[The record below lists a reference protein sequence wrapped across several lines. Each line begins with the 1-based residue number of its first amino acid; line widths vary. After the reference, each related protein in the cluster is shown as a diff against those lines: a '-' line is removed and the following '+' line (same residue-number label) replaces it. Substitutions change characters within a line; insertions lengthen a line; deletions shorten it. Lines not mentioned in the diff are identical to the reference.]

1 MAVFRLRDR
10 TYSVWAHMSK
20 YVTDFTNPFYKKHRD
35 VAVIIPV
42 TNSQSFKSAPHPLSV
57 IYLFIIY
64 LFINSLVICLQC
76 FGTVG

>member
-42 TNSQSFKSAPHPLSV
+42 TNSQSFKSAPLHSPSLCHLF
-57 IYLFIIY
+57 IYYLFVY
-64 LFINSLVICLQC
+64 
-76 FGTVG
+76 